1 MIYTKMRKMLSAK
14 NIMAVGLFVLIGT
27 MFMAPQEVVSGAA
40 AGLSLWAL
48 CVLPALLPFFIVS
61 DLLTELGAVD
71 LLGTLCEPL
80 MRPVFRLPGS
90 AAFVLAV
97 VHTAGMPIGAALTG
111 RLRESGQLSRIEGE
125 RLLACSCNPS
135 PGFMFGAV
143 AGGMMGVPALGIVLA
158 GSVYIANLIVGF
170 LFRFYGGRNGGRTGK
185 DAFGQKR
192 EMPVRSAT
200 GQRGRPFGD
209 IFAESVK
216 KNVTVLLL
224 IGGYIVFFSVLIRM
238 LKNMSVLTLIS
249 RIPMLIAGLW
259 GAEGSLAE
267 SGVEAVMTGM
277 IEQTLGCRAVV
288 DALPSLASQTGAIA
302 FLMGFGGLCV
312 FAQVAGFAAK
322 ADLRLVPFL
331 VARLL
336 HGCLAVGLS
345 QLGLRYLPLS
355 VAVLPDSVPLS
366 SYAYMTQFWQVFKW
380 NLLSFGVMTAIILFL
395 IWRRSHRYR
404 MRV

>member
-1 MIYTKMRKMLSAK
+1 
-14 NIMAVGLFVLIGT
+14 
-27 MFMAPQEVVSGAA
+27 
-40 AGLSLWAL
+40 
-48 CVLPALLPFFIVS
+48 
-61 DLLTELGAVD
+61 
-71 LLGTLCEPL
+71 
-80 MRPVFRLPGS
+80 
-90 AAFVLAV
+90 
-97 VHTAGMPIGAALTG
+97 
-111 RLRESGQLSRIEGE
+111 
-125 RLLACSCNPS
+125 
-135 PGFMFGAV
+135 
-143 AGGMMGVPALGIVLA
+143 
-158 GSVYIANLIVGF
+158 
-170 LFRFYGGRNGGRTGK
+170 
-185 DAFGQKR
+185 
-192 EMPVRSAT
+192 
-200 GQRGRPFGD
+200 
-209 IFAESVK
+209 
-216 KNVTVLLL
+216 
-224 IGGYIVFFSVLIRM
+224 
-238 LKNMSVLTLIS
+238 
-249 RIPMLIAGLW
+249 LW